1 MSFINQKAGTFSRLK
16 MLKPLSV
23 NALIFNQQALVDRHT
38 LNGALDV
45 RCGPGGKCGPG
56 GEKKT
61 PRNKKSIAQF

>member
-1 MSFINQKAGTFSRLK
+1 

-45 RCGPGGKCGPG
+45 RCGPGG
-56 GEKKT
+56 EKKT